1 MTEKLTTKN
10 GYARLQSRLQKALD
24 AYDAVCATNAHAA
37 GDGDTSVWHDNFA
50 YEHNQRE
57 MHKWARRV
65 TDIKKLLGEVRVVDA
80 PPPLKAQLGHE
91 ITLRD
96 ESENKEWIFEIAG
109 YEDGDADC
117 GRVSYAA
124 PLLREIIGAEIGDE
138 RELFLDGKQ
147 RTAVVAGI
155 KIAKQEIKK

>member
-10 GYARLQSRLQKALD
+10 GYARLQSRLQKALS

-57 MHKWARRV
+57 MHKWARRI
-65 TDIKKLLGEVRVVDA
+65 TDLKNLLAEVRVVA
-80 PPPLKAQLGHE
+80 PPPPTAAQLGHE

-96 ESENKEWIFEIAG
+96 KSENKEWKFEIAG
-109 YEDGDADC
+109 YDDGDADR
-117 GRVSYAA
+117 GRVSYTA
-124 PLLREIIGAEIGDE
+124 PLLREIIGAEPGDE
-138 RELFLDGKQ
+138 REVFLSGKQ
-147 RTAVVAGI
+147 RTVVVSGI
-155 KIAKQEIKK
+155 KTAGKEA